1 MEIRQWLKQEAV
13 VETAR
18 KKQRAW
24 KVKVEDMEEERL
36 VKCVHN
42 EDAIGQRP
50 RRRPRKL
57 K

>member
-1 MEIRQWLKQEAV
+1 MEIMQWLWQEAV

-24 KVKVEDMEEERL
+24 EVKLEDMEEERL
-36 VKCVHN
+36 EKRVYN
-42 EDAIGQRP
+42 EDAIGQRH
-50 RRRPRKL
+50 RGRPRKL